1 MAKKEIKEKRTL
13 GNLRDVIE
21 MSEKAVVD
29 TPKLGMGAKGRADAP
44 RYQVII

>member
-1 MAKKEIKEKRTL
+1 MTKKEIKRNEL
-13 GNLRDVIE
+13 WGNLRDVIE

-29 TPKLGMGAKGRADAP
+29 TPKLGMGAKGRADVP